1 MKKRQVIFFGILI
14 FFLLSILFIPSAWKA
29 QAAPMNAPQP
39 PGTVKMVGCWSMDE
53 TSGTRF
59 DSSPKG
65 YNLLDGNTVGASA
78 GHVGNSAEFITANRE
93 YLSHASNADLS
104 GENTDMYW
112 AGWVYSV
119 PGMVNYGIILSKATV
134 AGYWEYILFFG
145 ADNLGRFYISSGATP
160 TTTYLSNYTWYF
172 IEAKYDNA
180 GHIAGL
186 AINNS
191 PWITAAAGTGITG
204 NVGEFWIGGGAYSGG
219 YQFWNGRIDEV
230 VMYRRIL
237 NDDERAWLYNYG
249 DGRSCANEVVA
260 TATATP
266 SATPAIT
273 ATPTVTATATPSAT
287 ATPTSAIFPPIYTAT
302 SLANTNTPTQ
312 TANAITQ
319 IAANTAT
326 AASVGTATAESVRTA
341 NAATTTAIA
350 VAATATATPAGSAAI
365 TSNAAPLAISIIT
378 VPAIISLNESN
389 TNKNDTS
396 GTTGGSASSSGS
408 TAGSFAAV
416 TPVPWQ
422 GQGQG
427 GVAVFG
433 GLSCGGYYIRARV
446 YVDDN
451 QDGMMS
457 PAEGITGLQAFFLDQ
472 TYARLG
478 SVYSI
483 EGKAEFCIPVTHYGK
498 TILIDIPYLQLFG
511 QVQVPDQPNQDLEIW
526 FPGQPPTLP
535 IYLP

>member
-1 MKKRQVIFFGILI
+1 MKKRQAIFILI
-14 FFLLSILFIPSAWKA
+14 LLLLFVFVLFMPA

-39 PGTVKMVGCWSMDE
+39 PGTVQMVGCWSMDE

-59 DSSPKG
+59 DSSPNR
-65 YNLLDGNTVGASA
+65 YNLLDGNTVGSSA

-93 YLSHASNADLS
+93 YLSHASNADLT
-104 GENTDMYW
+104 GGNTDLYW
-112 AGWVYSV
+112 AGWVYNV
-119 PGMVNYGIILSKATV
+119 PGMVNYGSVISKSTV
-134 AGYWEYILFFG
+134 TGHEYLLYFD
-145 ADNLGRFYISSGATP
+145 ANNLGGLYINSGAQP
-160 TTTYLSNYTWYF
+160 VTTYLSNYTWYF

-180 GHIAGL
+180 GHVAGL

-191 PWITAAAGTGITG
+191 PWITAASPTDITG
-204 NVGEFWIGGGAYSGG
+204 TVGEFWIGGSLAAGGAY
-219 YQFWNGRIDEV
+219 FWNGRIDEV

-237 NDDERAWLYNYG
+237 SDDERAWLYNYG
-249 DGRSCANEVVA
+249 DGRSCANDVVA

-273 ATPTVTATATPSAT
+273 ATPTS
-287 ATPTSAIFPPIYTAT
+287 SIFPPIYTAT
-302 SLANTNTPTQ
+302 SVSNTATPTQ

-326 AASVGTATAESVRTA
+326 AASVGTA

-350 VAATATATPAGSAAI
+350 AAATATATPAGSAAI
-365 TSNAAPLAISIIT
+365 TSNAAPIAISIIT

-389 TNKNDTS
+389 TNTNETS
-396 GTTGGSASSSGS
+396 GGTSSGAAS
-408 TAGSFAAV
+408 PAAIPAGSFSAV
-416 TPVPWQ
+416 TPVPWT
-422 GQGQG
+422 GQG

-433 GLSCGGYYIRARV
+433 GLSCGGYYIRARA

-457 PAEGITGLQAFFLDQ
+457 PAEGITGLQVFFLDQ

-478 SVYSI
+478 STYTVD
-483 EGKAEFCIPVTHYGK
+483 GKAEFCIPVTYYGK

-511 QVQVPDQPNQDLEIW
+511 TVQVPDQPNQDLEIW
-526 FPGQPPTLP
+526 FPGEPPTLP
-535 IYLP
+535 LFLP

>member
-1 MKKRQVIFFGILI
+1 MKKRQAIFILI
-14 FFLLSILFIPSAWKA
+14 LLLLFVFVLFMPA

-39 PGTVKMVGCWSMDE
+39 PGTVQMVGCWSMDE

-59 DSSPKG
+59 DSSPNR
-65 YNLLDGNTVGASA
+65 YNLLDGNTVGSSA

-93 YLSHASNADLS
+93 YLSHASNADLT
-104 GENTDMYW
+104 GGNTDLYW
-112 AGWVYSV
+112 AGWVYNV
-119 PGMVNYGIILSKATV
+119 PGMVNYGSVISKSTV
-134 AGYWEYILFFG
+134 TGHEYLLYFD
-145 ADNLGRFYISSGATP
+145 ANNLGGLYINSGAQP
-160 TTTYLSNYTWYF
+160 VTTYLSNYTWYF

-180 GHIAGL
+180 GHVAGL

-191 PWITAAAGTGITG
+191 PWITAASPTDITG
-204 NVGEFWIGGGAYSGG
+204 TVGEFWIGGSLAAGGAY
-219 YQFWNGRIDEV
+219 FWNGRIDEV

-237 NDDERAWLYNYG
+237 SDDERAWLYNYG
-249 DGRSCANEVVA
+249 DGRSCANDVVA

-273 ATPTVTATATPSAT
+273 ATPTS
-287 ATPTSAIFPPIYTAT
+287 SIFPPIYTAT
-302 SLANTNTPTQ
+302 SVANTATPTQ

-326 AASVGTATAESVRTA
+326 AASVGTA

-365 TSNAAPLAISIIT
+365 TSNAAPIAISIIT

-389 TNKNDTS
+389 TNTNETS
-396 GTTGGSASSSGS
+396 GGTSSGAAS
-408 TAGSFAAV
+408 PAASPAGSFSAV
-416 TPVPWQ
+416 TPVPWT
-422 GQGQG
+422 GQG

-433 GLSCGGYYIRARV
+433 GLSCGGYYIRARA

-457 PAEGITGLQAFFLDQ
+457 PAEGITGLQVFFLDQ

-478 SVYSI
+478 STYTVD
-483 EGKAEFCIPVTHYGK
+483 GKAEFCIPVTYYGK

-511 QVQVPDQPNQDLEIW
+511 TVQVPDQPNQDLEIW
-526 FPGQPPTLP
+526 FPGEPPTLP
-535 IYLP
+535 LFLP

>member
-1 MKKRQVIFFGILI
+1 MKKRQAIFILI
-14 FFLLSILFIPSAWKA
+14 LLLLFVFVLFMPA

-39 PGTVKMVGCWSMDE
+39 PGTVQMVGCWSMDE

-59 DSSPKG
+59 DSSPNR
-65 YNLLDGNTVGASA
+65 YNLLDGNTVGSSA

-93 YLSHASNADLS
+93 YLSHASNADLT
-104 GENTDMYW
+104 GGNTDLYW
-112 AGWVYSV
+112 AGWVYNV
-119 PGMVNYGIILSKATV
+119 PGMVNYGSVISKSTV
-134 AGYWEYILFFG
+134 TGHEYLLYFDANNHG
-145 ADNLGRFYISSGATP
+145 LLYISSGANP
-160 TTTYLSNYTWYF
+160 VTTYLSNYTWYF

-180 GHIAGL
+180 GHVAGL

-191 PWITAAAGTGITG
+191 PWITAASPTDITG
-204 NVGEFWIGGGAYSGG
+204 TVGEFWIGGSLAAGGAY
-219 YQFWNGRIDEV
+219 FWNGRIDEV

-237 NDDERAWLYNYG
+237 SDDERAWLYNYG
-249 DGRSCANEVVA
+249 DGRSCANDVVA

-273 ATPTVTATATPSAT
+273 ATPTS
-287 ATPTSAIFPPIYTAT
+287 SIFPPIYTAT
-302 SLANTNTPTQ
+302 SVSNTATPTQ

-326 AASVGTATAESVRTA
+326 AASVGTA

-365 TSNAAPLAISIIT
+365 TSNAAPIAISIIT

-389 TNKNDTS
+389 TNTNETS
-396 GTTGGSASSSGS
+396 GGTSSGAAIP
-408 TAGSFAAV
+408 AGSFSAV
-416 TPVPWQ
+416 TPVPWT
-422 GQGQG
+422 GQG

-433 GLSCGGYYIRARV
+433 GLSCGGYYIRARA

-457 PAEGITGLQAFFLDQ
+457 PAEGITGLQVFFLDQ

-478 SVYSI
+478 STYTVD
-483 EGKAEFCIPVTHYGK
+483 GKAEFCIPVTHYGK

-511 QVQVPDQPNQDLEIW
+511 TVQVPDQPNQDLEIW
-526 FPGQPPTLP
+526 FPGEPPTLP
-535 IYLP
+535 LFLP